1 VSTGCAKFAAV
12 FEFVQDWA
20 SKRKVNYI
28 MTHSNAQGSLVDPTA
43 EIRFPGIA
51 VFLFIIAPFLLFFG
65 FLTFMGASTRNYF
78 DGAPFQS
85 SLGLVMFLTGVLT
98 LLSALVLT
106 AINAIVGRH
115 TKVLLV
121 AQRAIYEEIYE

>member
-1 VSTGCAKFAAV
+1 MKLREVSTVCAKFAAV
-12 FEFVQDWA
+12 FESVQDWA

-85 SLGLVMFLTGVLT
+85 RSEEHTSELQSRGHLVCR
-98 LLSALVLT
+98 LLLE
-106 AINAIVGRH
+106 
-115 TKVLLV
+115 KKK
-121 AQRAIYEEIYE
+121 

>member
-1 VSTGCAKFAAV
+1 MRLREVSTGCAKFAAV

-51 VFLFIIAPFLLFFG
+51 GFLFIIAP
-65 FLTFMGASTRNYF
+65 
-78 DGAPFQS
+78 
-85 SLGLVMFLTGVLT
+85 
-98 LLSALVLT
+98 
-106 AINAIVGRH
+106 
-115 TKVLLV
+115 VLLRSEERRVGKEWSGGGAAGRVYGDRAVGCASLDV
-121 AQRAIYEEIYE
+121 ATRMV